1 MFSKRCK
8 YCGKI
13 LISEVEV
20 CSECRQSPVF
30 KYVDCM
36 YPLHSYNL
44 WKKDLMF
51 KWKKENFRNLSYV
64 FADVIDQFIKNQLSG
79 SKEELFLVPVPPR
92 PKKLVKKGWDQI
104 NDLADILS
112 KKYKVLKILERTGEG
127 EQKKLSKQE
136 RLGTQEVAYR
146 LKENVSQIPESVILL
161 DDVVTTG
168 ATLEKCAGILKENG
182 VKKVTAIALFR
193 VE

>member
-1 MFSKRCK
+1 
-8 YCGKI
+8 
-13 LISEVEV
+13 
-20 CSECRQSPVF
+20 
-30 KYVDCM
+30 
-36 YPLHSYNL
+36 
-44 WKKDLMF
+44 MF

>member
-1 MFSKRCK
+1 M
-8 YCGKI
+8 I
-13 LISEVEV
+13 LLIF
-20 CSECRQSPVF
+20 CQ
-30 KYVDCM
+30 
-36 YPLHSYNL
+36 
-44 WKKDLMF
+44 
-51 KWKKENFRNLSYV
+51 
-64 FADVIDQFIKNQLSG
+64 
-79 SKEELFLVPVPPR
+79 
-92 PKKLVKKGWDQI
+92 
-104 NDLADILS
+104 